1 MKSYS
6 HSDNKNNKLDLKLDK
21 LFNYK
26 TNGFFIE
33 LGANDGLFQSN
44 TAFFEK
50 NRNWKG
56 ILIEPSKKAFELC
69 KKNRTNS
76 LCLNFACVSKDYKKE
91 YILGD
96 FKDMHPMSSI
106 NGSRLKRN
114 NIVNVPA
121 ITLDKILDKHLKNN
135 QIDFLSLDVEGYELN
150 VLKGLDFDKYRPK
163 YLLIEI
169 YNYDY
174 DKIFNFLELNNYNF
188 HSNFTN
194 YNKKDNPN
202 WDKTH
207 NDYLFVD
214 KT

>member
-6 HSDNKNNKLDLKLDK
+6 HSDCNNNKIDFKLDK

-50 NRNWKG
+50 FRNWSG
-56 ILIEPSKKAFELC
+56 ILIEPSKKGFELC
-69 KKNRTNS
+69 KKNRSNS
-76 LCLNFACVSKDYKKE
+76 LCLNYACVSKNYEQE

-96 FKDMHPMSSI
+96 FKDIHPMSSI
-106 NGSRLKRN
+106 NGLRLKRKKM
-114 NIVNVPA
+114 VKVPA
-121 ITLDKILDKHLKNN
+121 ITLDKILDKHLQNN

-150 VLKGLDFDKYRPK
+150 VLKGISFDKYRPK
-163 YLLIEI
+163 YILIEI
-169 YNYDY
+169 YNVDY
-174 DKIFNFLELNNYNF
+174 NKILKLLESNNYKL

-194 YNKKDNPN
+194 YNLKDNPN

-214 KT
+214 NS